1 LGELTRGARIGN
13 VAELRV
19 LKNFTHIIS
28 MSKTSKVLQNHC
40 EELQERYQLL
50 LPKVDP
56 NIIND
61 LLLRQMGES

>member
-1 LGELTRGARIGN
+1 LGKLIRVVRIGN

-40 EELQERYQLL
+40 EELHERYSCLSQKSILT
-50 LPKVDP
+50 
-56 NIIND
+56 
-61 LLLRQMGES
+61 S